1 MLQKLTVKNYA
12 IIDRLQMEP
21 VEGVNIITGETGAG
35 KSILLGAL
43 GLILGERADAKA
55 LYQQDEKCVVEA
67 TFRLDKKKHYQFFE
81 EEELDFDENTL
92 IRREI
97 TPNGKSRAFIN
108 DTPVTLTQLRR
119 LSEQLVHLHSQH
131 ETLELIDTGFQ
142 LSLLDDLAGTH
153 DLLEKYRTQ
162 FNSYRQLSAHLE
174 EKKKQQ
180 QADRTTFDFLQ
191 FQYRELADAQLQPGE
206 QEPLEKEQQT
216 LTHVASIVRG
226 AQLAARMLHDGEPSA
241 VDQLREAQ
249 AQLKPLLKINADVA
263 ALNQRLET
271 TIIEIKDVAAEL
283 EHLATATT
291 LDPERLEDITGRLN
305 TIYKLQKKHGQQ
317 TLDELLAFQASL
329 EEKLKAMDTSDEVL
343 ARLSAEVE
351 TASTLAAA
359 TAEKLHQQRLSV
371 IPAFKKNIEKLLHQ
385 AGMPN
390 ALFEVET
397 EKRTF
402 NSATSSGITGVDF
415 LFTSNKGFAPQP
427 VRKVAS
433 GGELSRLMLCIK
445 SQQAGSGQLPTLIFD
460 EIDQGISG
468 EVALKVSEIMAAMG
482 KKHQLLCITHLPQIA
497 RIAHKHFYIYKETVK
512 GKTATQLRELSAEA
526 RVEELAKML
535 GGEKV
540 TAAALANAKE
550 LMARN

>member
-55 LYQQDEKCVVEA
+55 LYQQGEKCVVEA